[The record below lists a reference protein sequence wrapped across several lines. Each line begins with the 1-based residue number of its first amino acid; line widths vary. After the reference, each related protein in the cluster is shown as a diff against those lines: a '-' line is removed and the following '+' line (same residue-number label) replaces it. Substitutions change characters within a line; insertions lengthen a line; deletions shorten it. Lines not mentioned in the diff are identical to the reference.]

1 MKFDF
6 LNSIISILLIT
17 LIILGVIPSM
27 AFALEV
33 HSDIGNLGVGNST
46 NVNLD
51 IASSSNED
59 SNPENSSIGESEVDG
74 DYSSFSNSSGMDN
87 SDSEQLDYNDS
98 EQLDYND
105 SESSDCNDSELTDYD
120 DSEQYLT
127 DDWSDY
133 DSSGSDLDV
142 IYDFSWMD
150 IFLCEPGDNILV
162 KELAVRNIMGGCH
175 IRFDFSEN
183 ATCIKYIEFDPLM
196 TFRKTIATAAVLKDI
211 SVFVR
216 EPPVGRIYQYTD
228 IFIGDKGAGTPN
240 SFKNG
245 LVGFKVDKAWIK
257 DNNVNE
263 SLVTLQW
270 YNNSWESLYTEKVGE
285 DNNYVYFKSGTPGFS
300 CFAITEYTGKADE
313 NYTEKTDENY
323 TEEDEN
329 YSEEDENYTEE
340 DEDYTEETDEDYTEE
355 MDEDYTEE
363 VNENRTGKIDENCT
377 GKVDKNYTKEVGK
390 NCTGKVD
397 KNCTGKVDKNCT
409 GKVDKNYT
417 GKVDKNYT
425 GKVDKNCAG
434 KVDIKRTGKVDKN
447 CTGKVDIK
455 RTGKTVK
462 NCQKK

>member
-51 IASSSNED
+51 IGSSSNED
-59 SNPENSSIGESEVDG
+59 SSIGENEVDG
-74 DYSSFSNSSGMDN
+74 DYSSFSNSSGIDY

-98 EQLDYND
+98 ELLDYNE
-105 SESSDCNDSELTDYD
+105 SESSDRNDYELSDCNDYELSDCNDY
-120 DSEQYLT
+120 EYLT
-127 DDWSDY
+127 DDWSY
-133 DSSGSDLDV
+133 YNSSGSDLDV
-142 IYDFSWMD
+142 IRDFSWMD
-150 IFLCEPGDNILV
+150 IFLCEPADNIRV

-175 IRFDFSEN
+175 VRFDFSEN

-196 TFRKTIATAAVLKDI
+196 TFRKTIATAGVLKDI
-211 SVFVR
+211 SVFVQK
-216 EPPVGRIYQYTD
+216 PPVGRIYQYTD

-245 LVGFKVDKAWIK
+245 LVGFKVEKAWIK
-257 DNNVNE
+257 DNKVNE

-270 YNNSWESLYTEKVGE
+270 YNNNNNWESLYTEKVGE

-300 CFAITEYTGKADE
+300 CFAITEYTGKEDE

-329 YSEEDENYTEE
+329 YSEEDENYSEEDENYTEE
-340 DEDYTEETDEDYTEE
+340 TDEDYTEETDEDYTEE
-355 MDEDYTEE
+355 MDEDFKEE
-363 VNENRTGKIDENCT
+363 VNENRTGKVDENCT
-377 GKVDKNYTKEVGK
+377 KEVDKNYTV
-390 NCTGKVD
+390 KVD
-397 KNCTGKVDKNCT
+397 KNCTVKVDKNDT
-409 GKVDKNYT
+409 K
-417 GKVDKNYT
+417 
-425 GKVDKNCAG
+425 
-434 KVDIKRTGKVDKN
+434 KVDKN

>member
-6 LNSIISILLIT
+6 LNSMISILLIA
-17 LIILGVIPSM
+17 LIIIGVIPSM

-51 IASSSNED
+51 IGSTCNEDSNTINSSSGSENSAKSISEN
-59 SNPENSSIGESEVDG
+59 SNPENSSIGENEVDG
-74 DYSSFSNSSGMDN
+74 DYSSFTNSSGMDN
-87 SDSEQLDYNDS
+87 GDSEQLDYNDS

-105 SESSDCNDSELTDYD
+105 SEQLDYDDSESSDCNDSELSDDDDY
-120 DSEQYLT
+120 EYLT

-133 DSSGSDLDV
+133 DSNGSDLDV

-150 IFLCEPGDNILV
+150 IFLCEPADNIRV

-175 IRFDFSEN
+175 VIFDFSEN

-211 SVFVR
+211 SVFVQ

-245 LVGFKVDKAWIK
+245 LVGFKVEKAWIK
-257 DNNVNE
+257 DNKVNE

-270 YNNSWESLYTEKVGE
+270 YNNNSWESLYTEKVGE

-300 CFAITEYTGKADE
+300 CFAITEYTGKEDE

-323 TEEDEN
+323 TEEDQN
-329 YSEEDENYTEE
+329 YSEEDENFTEEDEDYTEE
-340 DEDYTEETDEDYTEE
+340 DEDYTEQ
-355 MDEDYTEE
+355 MDEDSTKEA
-363 VNENRTGKIDENCT
+363 DENCT
-377 GKVDKNYTKEVGK
+377 GKADINCTKEVD
-390 NCTGKVD
+390 N
-397 KNCTGKVDKNCT
+397 N
-409 GKVDKNYT
+409 
-417 GKVDKNYT
+417 
-425 GKVDKNCAG
+425 
-434 KVDIKRTGKVDKN
+434 RTGKVDKN
-447 CTGKVDIK
+447 CTKEEDK
-455 RTGKTVK
+455 NCTGKG
-462 NCQKK
+462 KKIIRKK